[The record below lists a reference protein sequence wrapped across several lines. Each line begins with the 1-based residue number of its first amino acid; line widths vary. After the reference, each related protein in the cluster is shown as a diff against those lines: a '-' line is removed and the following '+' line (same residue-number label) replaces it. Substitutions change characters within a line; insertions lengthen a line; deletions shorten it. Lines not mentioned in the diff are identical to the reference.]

1 MKREDFYLAVAPIF
15 ATYLGV
21 TSGNEA
27 LKFTSLNAA
36 ELDEG
41 EARRLFVASLMPSP
55 SSHFVEEKA
64 EEVRQFGLALA
75 QEEAGVDRA
84 VVVYSFLESMK
95 ALAVAKVEARARL
108 FESINNAL
116 GALFLFP
123 LLLVFL
129 WSIGVFPVDA
139 AYLTALVFA
148 VTAGTAAVSLVAM
161 PRDLHF
167 WKTYQWSLPAGLV
180 AAALTALWS
189 PLLSFVVF
197 GAVAWAWLK
206 ATDRLWWF
214 KVRGEVPAM
223 LRSVAAM
230 LKEGAPPDLIL
241 GRLTSR
247 FKTAAKVAYGY
258 FIPSKYFVLAK
269 AMYRAV
275 VEAGGATAI
284 KAVEYIQSL
293 VDIETNAVKK
303 MVKTAAAYFAL
314 FAAAVFV
321 LGWSVATAVKTLG
334 EAAAVNPF
342 FSPPPYDEVRAVVT
356 TTLATVL
363 AAYVT
368 VFLMPMGLH
377 YSSILGGV
385 LGLATQRVLEL
396 LF

>member
-1 MKREDFYLAVAPIF
+1 MKKEDFYLAVAPIF

-36 ELDEG
+36 ELDEV
-41 EARRLFVASLMPSP
+41 EARRLFVASLMSSP
-55 SSHFVEEKA
+55 SSHFLDEKA

-75 QEEAGVDRA
+75 QEEAGVERTI
-84 VVVYSFLESMK
+84 VVHSFLESMK
-95 ALAVAKVEARARL
+95 ALAAAKVEAGTRL

-123 LLLVFL
+123 LFLVFL
-129 WSIGVFPVDA
+129 WSVGVFPVDTEF
-139 AYLTALVFA
+139 LTAVLFA

-161 PRDLHF
+161 PRDLRF
-167 WKTYQWSLPAGLV
+167 WKTYQWSVPAGLA

-189 PLLSFVVF
+189 PLLSFVAF
-197 GAVAWAWLK
+197 GAVAWIWLK

-214 KVRGEVPAM
+214 KVRDEVPAM

-230 LKEGAPPDLIL
+230 LREGAPPDLIL

-258 FIPSKYFVLAK
+258 FIPSRYFMLAK
-269 AMYRAV
+269 AMYKAV
-275 VEAGGATAI
+275 VEAGGATAV

-342 FSPPPYDEVRAVVT
+342 FSPPPYDEVKAVVT
-356 TTLATVL
+356 TAFASIL

-368 VFLMPMGLH
+368 VFLMPVGVH

-385 LGLATQRVLEL
+385 LGLAAQKALEH